1 MEKHII
7 GVSRGEML
15 YDLDRASQVRLPKRQ
30 TVRCRLTCRN
40 FIGQYSMDLYLWA
53 GEKSKTGERDKLNY
67 NTIYNN
73 IILLELYRYNIFNI
87 YIY

>member
-1 MEKHII
+1 
-7 GVSRGEML
+7 
-15 YDLDRASQVRLPKRQ
+15 
-30 TVRCRLTCRN
+30 
-40 FIGQYSMDLYLWA
+40 MDLYLWA

-73 IILLELYRYNIFNI
+73 VILLELYRYNIFII